1 MKPEDTA
8 NLIASISA
16 GISLL
21 SGGFAFWAFRSSHK
35 TAREQTALQAKLTAI
50 EKERRGEE
58 VEARRHAQVTAS
70 IPGVRNGPGQL
81 VLTNEGPAVA
91 RSVTVAISSADE
103 AKPPAVFGLE
113 RLPVDLRPGQP
124 MSFDLVAS
132 GGDATLINALVRWVD
147 DAGPHQATYTLRTL

>member
-1 MKPEDTA
+1 MKPEDTS
-8 NLIASISA
+8 NLIAAIGTVISVVSA
-16 GISLL
+16 GVAI
-21 SGGFAFWAFRSSHK
+21 WAFRSSRK
-35 TAREQTALQAKLTAI
+35 TAKEQAALQARLTAI
-50 EKERRGEE
+50 EEERRGEE

-113 RLPVDLRPGQP
+113 RLPGRPLAGQP

-132 GGDATLINALVRWVD
+132 WGDATLINALVRL
-147 DAGPHQATYTLRTL
+147 GR

>member
-1 MKPEDTA
+1 MKPEDA
-8 NLIASISA
+8 SNLLAAFALGVSA
-16 GISLL
+16 LALIV
-21 SGGFAFWAFRSSHK
+21 SGFMAWRQN
-35 TAREQTALQAKLTAI
+35 RLQARLTAI
-50 EKERRGEE
+50 EEERRGEE

-132 GGDATLINALVRWVD
+132 WGDATLINALVRWVD
-147 DAGPHQATYTLRTL
+147 DAGPHEATYTLRTL